1 MEISIRHIGHSPVK
15 ASNIIEMTVTDWG
28 GNATI
33 TESITNLKGNVDE
46 NLIMA
51 LREIAD
57 ELENQNRLTD
67 GSE

>member
-15 ASNIIEMTVTDWG
+15 ASNIIEMTVSDWG

-33 TESITNLKGNVDE
+33 TESITDLNGHIDE

-51 LREIAD
+51 LRNIAD
-57 ELENQNRLTD
+57 ELEYQNRL
-67 GSE
+67 GAESE

>member
-28 GNATI
+28 GNAAI
-33 TESITNLKGNVDE
+33 TESITDLNGNVDE

-57 ELENQNRLTD
+57 ELENQNKLT
-67 GSE
+67 GRV

>member
-15 ASNIIEMTVTDWG
+15 ASNIIEMTITDWG

-33 TESITNLKGNVDE
+33 TESITDLNGHVDE

-51 LREIAD
+51 LRNIAD
-57 ELENQNRLTD
+57 ELENQNRLCVE
-67 GSE
+67 S

>member
-28 GNATI
+28 GNASI
-33 TESITNLKGNVDE
+33 TESITDLNGHVDE

-51 LREIAD
+51 LRNIAD
-57 ELENQNRLTD
+57 ELENQNRL
-67 GSE
+67 GAESE